1 VRHFERLQLIIR
13 MGRPPLEI
21 SYGSG
26 TIGSITIAQKLRAP
40 ASLPKRIIQQLE
52 LLRAENFKS
61 HDSRIRSVISQIFDS
76 CGEFETVVISYPGGV
91 VWQTRPAE
99 YPSAAA

>member
-1 VRHFERLQLIIR
+1 MQLIIR

-26 TIGSITIAQKLRAP
+26 PIGSIAIPQKLRAP

-52 LLRAENFKS
+52 NVRAENFKS
-61 HDSRIRSVISQIFDS
+61 HDSRIRSIISQIFDS
-76 CGEFETVVISYPGGV
+76 CEEFETVVISYPGGV
-91 VWQTRPAE
+91 VWQARAAE